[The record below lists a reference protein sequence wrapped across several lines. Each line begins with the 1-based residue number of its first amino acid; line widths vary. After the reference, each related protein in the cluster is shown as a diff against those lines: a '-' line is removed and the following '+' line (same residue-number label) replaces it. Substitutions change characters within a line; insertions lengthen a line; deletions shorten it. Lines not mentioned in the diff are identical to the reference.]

1 MALKLKSD
9 WSLFVVTL
17 TLVLTGVLM
26 VFSSSAVLSKE
37 WYGDPNHFA
46 LRHVVAVFLGLVS
59 MFVLMKVNYH
69 RYRDPAVV
77 FSLLSVVTVLLVVAF
92 LMPSSANTHRWIRF
106 GGLSF
111 QPAELG
117 KLALIV
123 FMSYFLEKRKGRV
136 NELGFTLIPVGAVSL
151 LLAGLI
157 VLQPDLGTALS
168 MLIIVGILLFVSGL
182 SFGWFALAGALSVP
196 ILYVLIVLVPWR
208 WERIISFLDPYA
220 DPFGAGFQL
229 IQSWVAMGTGG
240 VTGVGFMEGQQKL
253 FYMPEPHT
261 DFIYAVVGEEWGLI
275 GTVLVLVLFGL
286 FLWRGLRGAA
296 RAPDAFGFYLA
307 LGITMMIGVQAFVNM
322 SVALGM
328 LPTKGIP
335 LPFISYGGS
344 SFLIMLAAVGI
355 LMNVSQQGIDDSFS
369 ARQILRR

>member
-17 TLVLTGVLM
+17 SLVLTGVLM

-59 MFVLMKVNYH
+59 MFVLMKVNYN

-92 LMPSSANTHRWIRF
+92 LMPSTANTHRWIRF

-123 FMSYFLEKRKGRV
+123 FVSYFLEKRKGRV

-151 LLAGLI
+151 LFAGLI

-168 MLIIVGILLFVSGL
+168 MLIVVGILLFVSGL
-182 SFGWFALAGALSVP
+182 SFRWFALAGALSVP
-196 ILYVLIVLVPWR
+196 VLYVLIVLVPWR
-208 WERIISFLDPYA
+208 WERIISFWDPYA

-240 VTGVGFMEGQQKL
+240 VAGVGFMEGQQKL
-253 FYMPEPHT
+253 FYLPEPHT

-286 FLWRGLRGAA
+286 FLWRGLRGAV

-322 SVALGM
+322 SVVLGM

-355 LMNVSQQGIDDSFS
+355 LMNVSQQGIEDSFS
-369 ARQILRR
+369 ERQSLRR

>member
-17 TLVLTGVLM
+17 LLVLTGVVM

-69 RYRDPAVV
+69 SYRDPAVV

-92 LMPSSANTHRWIRF
+92 LMPSTANTHRWIRF

-111 QPAELG
+111 QPSELG

-151 LLAGLI
+151 LFAGLI

-168 MLIIVGILLFVSGL
+168 MLIVVGILLFVSGL
-182 SFGWFALAGALSVP
+182 SFRWFALAGALSVP
-196 ILYVLIVLVPWR
+196 VLYVLIVLVPWR
-208 WERIISFLDPYA
+208 WERIISFWDPYA

-229 IQSWVAMGTGG
+229 IQSWVAIGTGG
-240 VTGVGFMEGQQKL
+240 VAGVGFMEGQQKL
-253 FYMPEPHT
+253 FYLPEPHT

-286 FLWRGLRGAA
+286 FLWRGFRGAV

-322 SVALGM
+322 SVVLGM

-369 ARQILRR
+369 RRQSLRR

>member
-196 ILYVLIVLVPWR
+196 VLYVLIVLVPWR

-322 SVALGM
+322 SVVLGM

-355 LMNVSQQGIDDSFS
+355 LMNVSQQGIEDSFS

>member
-17 TLVLTGVLM
+17 LLVLTGVVM

-92 LMPSSANTHRWIRF
+92 LMPSAANTHRWIRF

-136 NELGFTLIPVGAVSL
+136 NELGFTLIPVGAVNL
-151 LLAGLI
+151 LFAGLI

-168 MLIIVGILLFVSGL
+168 MLIVVGIPLFVSGL
-182 SFGWFALAGALSVP
+182 SFRWFALAGALSVP
-196 ILYVLIVLVPWR
+196 VLYVLIVLVPWR
-208 WERIISFLDPYA
+208 WERIISFWDPYA

-240 VTGVGFMEGQQKL
+240 VAGVGFMEGQQKL
-253 FYMPEPHT
+253 FYLPEPHT

-286 FLWRGLRGAA
+286 FLWRGLRGAV

-322 SVALGM
+322 SVVLGM

-355 LMNVSQQGIDDSFS
+355 LMNVSQQGIEDSFS
-369 ARQILRR
+369 ERQSLRR

>member
-17 TLVLTGVLM
+17 LLVLTGVVM

-77 FSLLSVVTVLLVVAF
+77 FSLLSVVTVLLVVVF
-92 LMPSSANTHRWIRF
+92 LMPSAANTHRWIRF

-136 NELGFTLIPVGAVSL
+136 NELGFTLIPVGAVNL
-151 LLAGLI
+151 LFAGLI

-168 MLIIVGILLFVSGL
+168 MLIVVGILLFVSGL
-182 SFGWFALAGALSVP
+182 SFRCFALAGALSVP
-196 ILYVLIVLVPWR
+196 VLYVLIVLVPWR
-208 WERIISFLDPYA
+208 WERIISFWDPYA

-240 VTGVGFMEGQQKL
+240 VAGVGFMEGQQKL
-253 FYMPEPHT
+253 FYLPEPHT

-286 FLWRGLRGAA
+286 FLWRGLRGAV

-322 SVALGM
+322 SVVLGM

-355 LMNVSQQGIDDSFS
+355 LMNVSQQGIEDSFS
-369 ARQILRR
+369 ERQSLRR

>member
-17 TLVLTGVLM
+17 LLVLTGVVM

-92 LMPSSANTHRWIRF
+92 LMPSAANTHRWIRS

-136 NELGFTLIPVGAVSL
+136 NELGFTLIPVGAVNL
-151 LLAGLI
+151 LFAGLI

-168 MLIIVGILLFVSGL
+168 MLIVVGILLFVSGL
-182 SFGWFALAGALSVP
+182 SFRWFALAGALSVP
-196 ILYVLIVLVPWR
+196 VLYVLIVLVPWR
-208 WERIISFLDPYA
+208 WERIISFWDPYA

-240 VTGVGFMEGQQKL
+240 VAGVGFMEGQQKL
-253 FYMPEPHT
+253 FYLPEPHT

-286 FLWRGLRGAA
+286 FLWRGLRGAV

-322 SVALGM
+322 SVVLGM

-355 LMNVSQQGIDDSFS
+355 LMNVSQQGIEDSFS
-369 ARQILRR
+369 ERQSLRR

>member
-17 TLVLTGVLM
+17 LLVLTGVVM

-92 LMPSSANTHRWIRF
+92 LMPSAANTHRWIRF

-136 NELGFTLIPVGAVSL
+136 NELGFTLIPVGAVNL
-151 LLAGLI
+151 LFAGLI

-168 MLIIVGILLFVSGL
+168 MLIVVGILLFVSGL
-182 SFGWFALAGALSVP
+182 SFRWFALAGALSVP
-196 ILYVLIVLVPWR
+196 VLYVLIVLVPWR
-208 WERIISFLDPYA
+208 WERIISFWDPYA

-240 VTGVGFMEGQQKL
+240 VAGVGFMEGQQKL
-253 FYMPEPHT
+253 FYLPEPHT

-286 FLWRGLRGAA
+286 FLWRGLRGAV

-322 SVALGM
+322 SVVLGM

-355 LMNVSQQGIDDSFS
+355 LMNVSQQGIEDSFS
-369 ARQILRR
+369 ERQSLRR

>member
-17 TLVLTGVLM
+17 SLVLTGVLM

-59 MFVLMKVNYH
+59 MFVLMKVNYN

-92 LMPSSANTHRWIRF
+92 LMPSTANTHRWIRF

-123 FMSYFLEKRKGRV
+123 FVSYFLEKRKGRV

-151 LLAGLI
+151 LFAGLI

-168 MLIIVGILLFVSGL
+168 MLIVVGILLFVSGL
-182 SFGWFALAGALSVP
+182 SFRWFALAGALSVP
-196 ILYVLIVLVPWR
+196 VLYVLIVLVPWR
-208 WERIISFLDPYA
+208 WERIISFWDPYA
-220 DPFGAGFQL
+220 DPFGSGFQL

-240 VTGVGFMEGQQKL
+240 VAGVGFMEGQQKL
-253 FYMPEPHT
+253 FYLPEPHT

-286 FLWRGLRGAA
+286 FLWRGLRGAV

-322 SVALGM
+322 SVVLGM

-355 LMNVSQQGIDDSFS
+355 LMNVSQQGIEDSFS
-369 ARQILRR
+369 ERQSLRR

>member
-17 TLVLTGVLM
+17 LLVLTGVVM

-92 LMPSSANTHRWIRF
+92 LMPSAANTHRWIRF

-136 NELGFTLIPVGAVSL
+136 NELGFTLIPVGAVNL
-151 LLAGLI
+151 LFAGLI

-168 MLIIVGILLFVSGL
+168 MLIVVGILLFVSGL
-182 SFGWFALAGALSVP
+182 SFRCFALAGALSVP
-196 ILYVLIVLVPWR
+196 VLYVLIVLVPWR
-208 WERIISFLDPYA
+208 WERIISFWDPYA

-240 VTGVGFMEGQQKL
+240 VAGVGFMEGQQKL
-253 FYMPEPHT
+253 FYLPEPHT

-286 FLWRGLRGAA
+286 FLWRGLRGAV

-322 SVALGM
+322 SVVLGM

-355 LMNVSQQGIDDSFS
+355 LMNVSQQGIEDSFS
-369 ARQILRR
+369 ERQSLRR

>member
-17 TLVLTGVLM
+17 LLVLTGVVM

-69 RYRDPAVV
+69 SYRDPAVV

-92 LMPSSANTHRWIRF
+92 LMPSAANTHRWIRF

-111 QPAELG
+111 QPSELG

-136 NELGFTLIPVGAVSL
+136 NELRFTLIPVGAVSL
-151 LLAGLI
+151 LFAGLI

-168 MLIIVGILLFVSGL
+168 MLIVVGILLFVSGL
-182 SFGWFALAGALSVP
+182 SFRWFALAGAFSVP
-196 ILYVLIVLVPWR
+196 VLYVLIVLVPWR
-208 WERIISFLDPYA
+208 WERIISFWDPYA

-229 IQSWVAMGTGG
+229 IQSWVAIGTGG
-240 VTGVGFMEGQQKL
+240 VAGVGFMEGQQKL
-253 FYMPEPHT
+253 FYLPEPHT

-286 FLWRGLRGAA
+286 FLWRGFRGAV

-322 SVALGM
+322 SVVLGM

-369 ARQILRR
+369 RRQSLRR